1 MRIVKDTNID
11 FMSRTFIASCIS
23 AVLILV
29 GAVSLITNGGPKLS
43 IDFKGG
49 TLVAVNFTKPV
60 DITEIR
66 SSLSSVLIDG
76 QNFDFSKEE
85 IKHFG
90 DESNIAIRIASIEN
104 EPPRFANRVSE
115 SLASI
120 YPDLLPSEKS
130 DFILSIDKV
139 GPKVGAELS
148 SDAVLAILYALG
160 FILIYISIRFEFKYA
175 IGAIAALT
183 HDVLITLGVFSILG
197 YEISLAVIAAF
208 LTIVGYSL
216 NDTIV
221 IFDRV
226 RENVK
231 SLKGSSMEAVINQ
244 SINDSLSR
252 TIVTSLTTFLVVLIL
267 FLVGGEVIHTFS
279 FAMIVGVVIGT
290 YSSIFVASPIVIKTV
305 SYTHLTLP
313 TKRIV

>member
-23 AVLILV
+23 ALLIVL

-49 TLVAVNFTKPV
+49 TLVAVNFTEPV
-60 DITEIR
+60 DINKIR
-66 SSLSSVLIDG
+66 SSLSSVSIDG

-90 DESNIAIRIASIEN
+90 DESNVAIRIASIEN

-115 SLASI
+115 SLASV

-231 SLKGSSMEAVINQ
+231 SSKGSSMESVINQ

-290 YSSIFVASPIVIKTV
+290 YSSIFVASPIVIRMD
-305 SYTHLTLP
+305 
-313 TKRIV
+313 KRQN

>member
-11 FMSRTFIASCIS
+11 FMSKTFIASCIS
-23 AVLILV
+23 ALLILV
-29 GAVSLITNGGPKLS
+29 GTVSLITNGGPKLS

-49 TLVAVNFTKPV
+49 TLVAVNFTEPV
-60 DITEIR
+60 DINKIR
-66 SSLSSVLIDG
+66 SSLSSVSIDG

-231 SLKGSSMEAVINQ
+231 SLKGSSMESVINQ

-290 YSSIFVASPIVIKTV
+290 YSSIFVASPVVIKMD
-305 SYTHLTLP
+305 
-313 TKRIV
+313 KKQN

>member
-1 MRIVKDTNID
+1 MRIIKETQID
-11 FMSRTFIASCIS
+11 FMSRTFLAGCLS
-23 AVLILV
+23 AILIII
-29 GAVSLITNGGPKLS
+29 GTTSIIMNGGPKLS

-49 TLVAVNFTKPV
+49 TLVAVNFTEPV
-60 DITEIR
+60 DINKIR
-66 SSLSSVLIDG
+66 SSMAEVSIDG
-76 QNFDFSKEE
+76 QTFDFSKEE

-90 DESNIAIRIASIEN
+90 DETNVAIRLASLEN
-104 EPPRFANRVSE
+104 EPPRFSNRVAE
-115 SLASI
+115 SLASV
-120 YPDLLPSEKS
+120 YPEFMPEKKQ

-148 SDAVLAILYALG
+148 GDAILAILYALG

-175 IGAIAALT
+175 VGAIAALT
-183 HDVLITLGVFSILG
+183 HDVLITLGVFSVLG

-231 SLKGSSMEAVINQ
+231 ASKGASMRSVINQ
-244 SINDSLSR
+244 SINESLSR

-267 FLVGGEVIHTFS
+267 FLVGGEVIHAFS
-279 FAMIVGVVIGT
+279 FAMIIGVIIGT
-290 YSSIFVASPIVIKTV
+290 YSSIFVASPVVIKMDKP
-305 SYTHLTLP
+305 S
-313 TKRIV
+313 

>member
-11 FMSRTFIASCIS
+11 FMSKTFIASCIS
-23 AVLILV
+23 ALLILV

-49 TLVAVNFTKPV
+49 TLVAVNFTEPV
-60 DITEIR
+60 DINKIR
-66 SSLSSVLIDG
+66 SSLSSVSIDG

-231 SLKGSSMEAVINQ
+231 SLKGSSMESVINQ

-290 YSSIFVASPIVIKTV
+290 YSSIFVASPIVIKMD
-305 SYTHLTLP
+305 
-313 TKRIV
+313 KKQN

>member
-23 AVLILV
+23 ALLILV

-49 TLVAVNFTKPV
+49 TLVAVNFTDPV
-60 DITEIR
+60 DINKIR
-66 SSLSSVLIDG
+66 SSLSSVTIDG

-90 DESNIAIRIASIEN
+90 DESNVAIRIANIEN

-148 SDAVLAILYALG
+148 SDAILAILYALG
-160 FILIYISIRFEFKYA
+160 FILIYISVRFEFKYA

-231 SLKGSSMEAVINQ
+231 SLKGSSIESVINQ

-290 YSSIFVASPIVIKTV
+290 YSSIFVASPIVIKMD
-305 SYTHLTLP
+305 
-313 TKRIV
+313 KKQN

>member
-1 MRIVKDTNID
+1 MRIIKETHID
-11 FMSRTFIASCIS
+11 FMSRTFFAGCLSAILIIIGIASI
-23 AVLILV
+23 VM
-29 GAVSLITNGGPKLS
+29 NGGPKLS

-49 TLVAVNFTKPV
+49 TLVAVNFTEPV
-60 DITEIR
+60 DINKIR
-66 SSLSSVLIDG
+66 SSMAEVSIDG
-76 QNFDFSKEE
+76 QTFDFSKEE

-90 DESNIAIRIASIEN
+90 DETNVAIRLASLEN
-104 EPPRFANRVSE
+104 EPPRFSNRVAE
-115 SLASI
+115 SLASV
-120 YPDLLPSEKS
+120 YPEFVPEEKQ

-148 SDAVLAILYALG
+148 GDAILAILYALG

-175 IGAIAALT
+175 VGAIAALT
-183 HDVLITLGVFSILG
+183 HDVLITLGVFSVLG

-231 SLKGSSMEAVINQ
+231 ASKGASMESVINQ
-244 SINDSLSR
+244 SINESLSR

-279 FAMIVGVVIGT
+279 FAMLIGVIIGT
-290 YSSIFVASPIVIKTV
+290 YSSIFVASPVVIKMDNST
-305 SYTHLTLP
+305 S
-313 TKRIV
+313 

>member
-11 FMSRTFIASCIS
+11 FMSKATYAGFLS
-23 AVLILV
+23 AVLLLLGLISLV
-29 GAVSLITNGGPKLS
+29 ANRGPKLS

-60 DITEIR
+60 DINKIR
-66 SSLSSVLIDG
+66 SGLENLSIEGRD
-76 QNFDFSKEE
+76 FDFSNEE

-104 EPPRFANRVSE
+104 EPAKFANKVSE
-115 SLASI
+115 KLAEI
-120 YPDLLPSEKS
+120 YPDFVPENKN
-130 DFILSIDKV
+130 DFILSLEKV
-139 GPKVGAELS
+139 GPKIGAELS
-148 SDAVLAILYALG
+148 GDALLAIFSALVL
-160 FILIYISIRFEFKYA
+160 ILIYISIRFELKYA
-175 IGAIAALT
+175 LGAIAALT
-183 HDVLITLGVFSILG
+183 HDVLITLGIFSILG

-231 SLKGSSMEAVINQ
+231 GLKGSSISSVVNR
-244 SINDSLSR
+244 SINESLSR
-252 TIVTSLTTFLVVLIL
+252 TIITSLTTFLVVLIL
-267 FLVGGEVIHTFS
+267 FLVGGEVINTFS
-279 FAMIVGVVIGT
+279 FAMIVGVIVGT
-290 YSSIFVASPIVIKTV
+290 YSSIFVASPVVIKMDK
-305 SYTHLTLP
+305 SD
-313 TKRIV
+313 K